1 MGSQS
6 PNPNKAPTPVL
17 KVAEP
22 TDSQPDYQ
30 IILTFNGHAEL
41 VDVAY
46 PENFTPEMANSHL
59 AVATLFMGNELV
71 KKSTE
76 KGGE

>member
-6 PNPNKAPTPVL
+6 PNPNKAAPPPAL

-22 TDSQPDYQ
+22 ADYQ
-30 IILTFNGHAEL
+30 IVLTFNGKAEL

-46 PENFTPEMANSHL
+46 PENFTPEMANNHL
-59 AVATLFMGNELV
+59 AVAALFMGNELV
-71 KKSTE
+71 KRSLE
-76 KGGE
+76 KET